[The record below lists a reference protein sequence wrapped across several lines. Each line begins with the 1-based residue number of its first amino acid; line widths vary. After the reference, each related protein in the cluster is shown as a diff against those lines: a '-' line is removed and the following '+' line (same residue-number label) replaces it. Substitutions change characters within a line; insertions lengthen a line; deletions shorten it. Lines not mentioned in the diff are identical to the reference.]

1 MINSVFVTTIER
13 SKKHRMDN
21 LKKIE
26 HFAKKNLK
34 CPIQLGGVDGS
45 QINKPQIESL
55 IKLGRIKP
63 SKEADGELDLNKM
76 VYLDGFNI
84 KRFLSDSEIGIYLS
98 HTNFWVN
105 IVKNKIPYSLIFE
118 DDAYFDDKELTNTI
132 KFIMKNKPDDK
143 FFHVSLFR
151 HPKQKDNKPYI
162 RYNEH
167 YDFID
172 PRCWGAVAYI
182 ISYEGA
188 KQLLRNIFPI
198 KVPLDYAMNNYS
210 HQLKKGFLL
219 KKDIIT
225 LCDNNTFI
233 NGDPVSRQGNNL
245 ISGNNAEINEKP
257 EIKKINKIDEIKN
270 AYIVTIDRCKELRE
284 KNLNKIKS
292 KMNNLEVKTVGVDG
306 RNLSKEQIEKLM
318 IDGTIE
324 PSRNANITLDK
335 LDEIIYMQ
343 QFNRFLKAGE
353 IGCYLS
359 HIEIWKDIVKNNIP
373 YALVFEDDATFMNN
387 NFNEHLK
394 IIMNSAPENFTTI
407 SLFKSHKQ
415 LDRQFLDYNETF
427 HLVDPETWGTV
438 SYIISLDGAKRL
450 LTFCN
455 KIVFPV
461 DFSMHLFGNKSK
473 TSYLYRE
480 KIIDHLDD
488 FSIIDACNKYNV
500 N

>member
-26 HFAKKNLK
+26 RFAKKSLK

-45 QINKPQIESL
+45 QINNSQIESL
-55 IKLGRIKP
+55 IKMGRIKP
-63 SKEADGELDLNKM
+63 SKEATGELDLNKM

-98 HTNFWVN
+98 HTNFWAN

-118 DDAYFDDKELTNTI
+118 DDSYFDDKELANTI

-245 ISGNNAEINEKP
+245 ISDDKLKTEKIEINEIEELNKAFLVTLDKSK
-257 EIKKINKIDEIKN
+257 EIGEENINKIKKTLSELNFDIET
-270 AYIVTIDRCKELRE
+270 VGIDN
-284 KNLNKIKS
+284 KNLS
-292 KMNNLEVKTVGVDG
+292 REM
-306 RNLSKEQIEKLM
+306 IEKLI
-318 IDGTIE
+318 IDGVIE
-324 PSRNANITLDK
+324 PSRNADNSLDNLDK
-335 LDEIIYMQ
+335 MIYLP
-343 QFNRFLKAGE
+343 QFKRFLKSCE
-353 IGCYLS
+353 ITRYLS
-359 HIEIWKDIVKNNIP
+359 HLEIWKNVVKNKTP
-373 YALVFEDDATFMNN
+373 YVLVFEDNVKFINN
-387 NFNEHLK
+387 NFKDHLK
-394 IIMNSAPENFTTI
+394 TIMKKAPIGFTTI
-407 SLFKSHKQ
+407 SLFKDPNQ
-415 LDRQFLDYNETF
+415 LNKNFIDYNETF
-427 HLVDPETWGTV
+427 HMVDCDVWGTN
-438 SYIISLDGAKRL
+438 SYILSLDGAKRL
-450 LTFCN
+450 MEYCN
-455 KIVFPV
+455 KIVYPV
-461 DFSMHLFGNKSK
+461 DFTIHNFGNKTAS
-473 TSYLYRE
+473 SYLYIE
-480 KIIDHLDD
+480 NIITCIND
-488 FSIIDACNKYNV
+488 
-500 N
+500 